1 MRVLVTGSRGLI
13 GTALIERLQAG
24 GHRTTRLVRCAPGAG
39 EVAWDPAAGAIDR
52 AGLEG
57 HDAVVHLAGEGIGDH
72 RWTAAHKARVLDSRK
87 AGTRLLTEA
96 LAGLDQPPAVLVSAS
111 AVGYY
116 GDRGDEVLTEES
128 TPGSGFLADVVREW
142 EAATAP
148 ATDAGIRTVLARTG
162 IVLSDRGGALA
173 EMLPI
178 FKLGA
183 GGRLGSG
190 RQWWSWI
197 SLDDH
202 CAVIERALA
211 DTALSGPLNSTAP
224 NPVTNAVFTSTL
236 GRVLRRPAIAPVPKV
251 ALAIRF
257 GREMAEEMLLAGQ
270 RVRPARLEAAGFT
283 FAHPELEGALRA
295 ILGR

>member
-13 GTALIERLQAG
+13 GTALIERLRAG
-24 GHRTTRLVRCAPGAG
+24 GHSTTRLVRGTPQQG
-39 EVAWDPAAGAIDR
+39 EVAWDPAAGTIDA
-52 AGLEG
+52 AGLED

-72 RWTAAHKARVLDSRK
+72 RWTAAHKARVLDSRRF
-87 AGTRLLTEA
+87 GTRLLTESLAA
-96 LAGLDQPPAVLVSAS
+96 LERPPAVLFSAS

-148 ATDAGIRTVLARTG
+148 AADAGIRTVVARTG

-202 CAVIERALA
+202 CAAIERALT
-211 DTALSGPLNSTAP
+211 DPALSGPVNCTSP
-224 NPVTNAVFTSTL
+224 NPVTNAEFTSTL
-236 GRVLRRPAIAPVPKV
+236 GWVLRRPAIAPVPKL
-251 ALAIRF
+251 ALSIRF

-270 RVRPARLEAAGFT
+270 RVLPARLEAAGFT
-283 FAHPELEGALRA
+283 FAHPDLTTALRA
-295 ILGR
+295 VLGR

>member
-13 GTALIERLQAG
+13 GTALIERLRAG
-24 GHRTTRLVRCAPGAG
+24 GHSTTRLVRGAPQAG
-39 EVAWDPAAGAIDR
+39 EVAWDPSAGTIDAAA
-52 AGLEG
+52 LEG
-57 HDAVVHLAGEGIGDH
+57 HDGVVHLAGEGIGDH
-72 RWTAAHKARVLDSRK
+72 RWTTAHKARVLDSRK

-148 ATDAGIRTVLARTG
+148 ASDAGIRTVLARTG

-183 GGRLGSG
+183 GGKLGSG

-202 CAVIERALA
+202 CAAIERTLT
-211 DTALSGPLNSTAP
+211 DSTLSGPVNCTSP

-236 GRVLRRPAIAPVPKV
+236 GRVLRRPAIAPVPKL
-251 ALAIRF
+251 ALSIRF

-270 RVRPARLEAAGFT
+270 RVVPARLEAAGFG
-283 FAHPELEGALRA
+283 FAQPELAGALRA

>member
-13 GTALIERLQAG
+13 GTALIERLQSG
-24 GHRTTRLVRCAPGAG
+24 GHRTTRLVRGAPGAG

-116 GDRGDEVLTEES
+116 GDRGDEVLTEDS

-142 EAATAP
+142 EAATGP
-148 ATDAGIRTVLARTG
+148 ATDAGIRTVLTRTG

-202 CAVIERALA
+202 CSAIERALA

-224 NPVTNAVFTSTL
+224 NPVTNAVLTSTL

-270 RVRPARLEAAGFT
+270 RVLPARLDAAGFT